1 MTVREYLLRKGY
13 DWKEVQRQTG
23 PQAVMHCPFHEDR
36 DNKFA
41 INLDGG
47 AFQCYAQNKCG
58 VKGSWYDFQ
67 RLLNDVPV
75 SLQDGIQQIQKTKQD
90 WTRPKIHAAK
100 PSPGAMDYFRDQEIT
115 TATIKKFK
123 IGVTKDGKALMF
135 PYYKDG
141 QLTGVKYRNIGDKK
155 MWTEKDQ
162 EPVLFNR
169 DNITGGEL
177 MIAEGEKDCMTLVQL
192 GIEAVSIPSG
202 VNDTRWVENEW
213 DWLDRFRKIY
223 LVMDSDKAGRVAA
236 EDLARRL
243 GRWRCYNVVLDVK
256 DPNEYLKKHKKDAG
270 RIIDF
275 FNIAETF
282 VPDNLINISELAD
295 DVIQLF
301 KTPEM
306 LQGVLTPFYGLN
318 KLIRGWRAEELTVW
332 SGQNSAGKS
341 TMLNQVMLG
350 LADRGERSCIASME
364 MPLYRLGRWLVLQMA
379 GREDPGEEEI
389 REKLAEL
396 GSSVWAVTNTYS
408 ISIEALIDVFSFAV
422 RRYDVRHIF
431 VDSLMKIRMP
441 YAEELRAQKQVV
453 TQLVDFAKEY
463 RCHVHLVAHP
473 RKGARDNTELFKVD
487 ISGTADITNLA
498 HNVIALVRMPKE
510 KKEQIEKAGE
520 AVYETLLVVR
530 KNREWGD
537 EGLVKLNFNSE
548 TKLFT
553 EVREEL

>member
-23 PQAVMHCPFHEDR
+23 PQAVMNCPFHEDR
-36 DNKFA
+36 DKKFA

-75 SLQDGIQQIQKTKQD
+75 SLQDGIQRIQKKKQD
-90 WTRPKIHAAK
+90 WICPTVHAAN
-100 PSPGAMDYFRDQEIT
+100 PGPGAMEYFRQQEIT
-115 TATIKKFK
+115 TDTIRKFK
-123 IGVTKDGKALMF
+123 IGTTKDGKAIMF

-141 QLTGVKYRNIGDKK
+141 VLTGVKYRGIADKK

-169 DNITGGEL
+169 DNISGGEL
-177 MIAEGEKDCMTLVQL
+177 TIAEGEKDCMTLVQL

-202 VNDTRWVENEW
+202 VNDTRWIENEW

-256 DPNEYLKKHKKDAG
+256 DPNEYLKKNKETAG
-270 RIIDF
+270 HIIDF

-282 VPDNLINISELAD
+282 IPDNLINISELAD
-295 DVIQLF
+295 DVVQLF

-306 LQGVLTPFYGLN
+306 LQGIPTPFYGLN

-341 TMLNQVMLG
+341 TMLNQVMLD
-350 LADRGERSCIASME
+350 LANRGERSCIASME

-379 GREDPGEEEI
+379 GREDPSEEEI
-389 REKLAEL
+389 REKLGGL
-396 GSSVWAVTNTYS
+396 GFSVWAVTNTYS

-463 RCHVHLVAHP
+463 KCHVHLVAHP

-498 HNVIALVRMPKE
+498 HNVIALVRMPQE
-510 KKEQIEKAGE
+510 KKEQRENAGKT
-520 AVYETLLVVR
+520 VYETLLVVR

-537 EGLVKLNFNSE
+537 EGPVKLNFNSA

-553 EVREEL
+553 EMREEL